1 MAELNYEERVAIA
14 RLRALGELLPV
25 ELDRQLADS
34 GITSFEFTLLEAL
47 SEAPDRTL
55 RLSALAARTNA
66 TLPRLSR
73 VVNSLERK
81 GFVVRSAC
89 AGDKR
94 ATNAILTEQGAD
106 AYREAL
112 PLHTEAVQ
120 TKVLAGLGEGGAER
134 LAGLVYEILVKL
146 DPDRKLG
153 VTADG
158 APADEA
164 CSADPAPVAC
174 AADPEPVA
182 CSADPDPVACPAD
195 PPVARG

>member
-1 MAELNYEERVAIA
+1 MRELNYEERVAIA

-34 GITSFEFTLLEAL
+34 GISSFEFTLLEAL
-47 SEAPDRTL
+47 YEAPEQTL
-55 RLSALAARTNA
+55 RLSQLAARTNA

-73 VVNSLERK
+73 VVSGLERK
-81 GFVVRSAC
+81 VLVVRSAC

-94 ATNAILTEQGAD
+94 ATNAILTEAGVS

-120 TKVLAGLGEGGAER
+120 SKVLSGLGEGGAEK
-134 LAGLVYEILVKL
+134 LAGLVYEILVRL
-146 DPDRKLG
+146 DPDRKLA

-158 APADEA
+158 AAADEP
-164 CSADPAPVAC
+164 CDADPV
-174 AADPEPVA
+174 V
-182 CSADPDPVACPAD
+182 VACPAD
-195 PPVARG
+195 PAAPRD